1 MSICIPYTNTYIY
14 IYIHLQKHNGFLS
27 AFSCAASQEAAAFT
41 GYHSDIDRS
50 SLTWMINAARPGDDE
65 PRDCLR
71 SIPHWRNG
79 GFTTK
84 NGEQWWSNYGKWW
97 FNYEKW

>member
-1 MSICIPYTNTYIY
+1 MSICIPYTNTH

-50 SLTWMINAARPGDDE
+50 SLTWMINAARPGDE